1 MGIQLSSFL
10 RCGILLLVFAGM
22 WQQGNA
28 AHDAKLLAA
37 LRCSIDCMNIKG
49 APSEVVGELA
59 GLLRA
64 SENGVCPG
72 TQSCP
77 CRVAYELEHGYQLV
91 GFGVFSEAA
100 QAAGVL
106 GDDLDA
112 LYSGYKEHF
121 AYRKFQPQTEN
132 ILANLQK
139 LDRQAETGKIG
150 WKEWSVE
157 TDGLLARLS
166 DVRREENLLM
176 SG

>member
-1 MGIQLSSFL
+1 M
-10 RCGILLLVFAGM
+10 LVL
-22 WQQGNA
+22 GNA
-28 AHDAKLLAA
+28 SAGSFKLFAA
-37 LRCSIDCMNIKG
+37 PRCSIDYMNIKG

-59 GLLRA
+59 ELLRA

-77 CRVAYELEHGYQLV
+77 CRVAYELEHGDQLV

-166 DVRREENLLM
+166 EVRREENLLM

>member
-1 MGIQLSSFL
+1 MRRSHRAVQ
-10 RCGILLLVFAGM
+10 
-22 WQQGNA
+22 
-28 AHDAKLLAA
+28 DAKLFASS
-37 LRCSIDCMNIKG
+37 RCSIDYMNTRG
-49 APSEVVGELA
+49 APSEVVGEMA
-59 GLLRA
+59 ALLRT

-77 CRVAYELEHGYQLV
+77 CRVAYELEHGEQLV
-91 GFGVFSEAA
+91 GFGIFSEAA

-106 GDDLDA
+106 RDDLNT
-112 LYSGYKEHF
+112 LYAGYKEYY

-139 LDRQAETGKIG
+139 LDRHAETGKIG

-157 TDGLLARLS
+157 TGGLLARLS
-166 DVRREENLLM
+166 EVRREENLLR

>member
-1 MGIQLSSFL
+1 M
-10 RCGILLLVFAGM
+10 RK
-22 WQQGNA
+22 NRRA
-28 AHDAKLLAA
+28 AQDAKLFASP
-37 LRCSIDCMNIKG
+37 RCSIDYMNING

-59 GLLRA
+59 ELLRT

-77 CRVAYELEHGYQLV
+77 CRVAYELEHGDQLV
-91 GFGVFSEAA
+91 GFGIFSGAA
-100 QAAGVL
+100 QATGIL
-106 GDDLDA
+106 RDDFDT
-112 LYSGYKEHF
+112 LYAVYKEYF

-139 LDRQAETGKIG
+139 LDRYAETGKIG

-157 TDGLLARLS
+157 TGGLLARLS
-166 DVRREENLLM
+166 EVRREENLLR

>member
-1 MGIQLSSFL
+1 MKKSQ
-10 RCGILLLVFAGM
+10 R
-22 WQQGNA
+22 A
-28 AHDAKLLAA
+28 AQDAKLFASH
-37 LRCSIDCMNIKG
+37 RCSIGYMNIKG

-59 GLLRA
+59 ELLRA

-77 CRVAYELEHGYQLV
+77 CRVAYELEHGDQLV
-91 GFGVFSEAA
+91 GFGLFGEAA

-106 GDDLDA
+106 GVDLDA
-112 LYSGYKEHF
+112 LYSRYKEYF

-139 LDRQAETGKIG
+139 FDRHAETGKIG

-157 TDGLLARLS
+157 TGGLLARLA
-166 DVRREENLLM
+166 DVRREENLLI